1 MLNFSTEIILLCFDK
16 MKDVTLIDS
25 IIAKKQNKTKQ
36 NKKQTNKH
44 WYSQVDYSELQSI
57 LKKNEIKKYTV
68 VLKNVLKILHEER
81 KSSLH

>member
-16 MKDVTLIDS
+16 MKDVTLVGS

-36 NKKQTNKH
+36 KPNKQTLVFPSSLFRIIIN
-44 WYSQVDYSELQSI
+44 I
-57 LKKNEIKKYTV
+57 KKNEIKKYTA
-68 VLKNVLKILHEER
+68 VLKNVLKILHKER

>member
-36 NKKQTNKH
+36 KPNKQTLVFP
-44 WYSQVDYSELQSI
+44 S
-57 LKKNEIKKYTV
+57 
-68 VLKNVLKILHEER
+68 
-81 KSSLH
+81 